1 VTADYTRLHREVRV
15 TLMARTTTPGTA
27 LQGSS
32 VVGGVTAV
40 HGTVTT
46 RITPRAAL
54 INLTQ
59 ATPPQWQ

>member
-1 VTADYTRLHREVRV
+1 
-15 TLMARTTTPGTA
+15 MARTTTPGTA